1 MPWMKQQWDW
11 FKSLCG
17 ALKGSPLHPH
27 LSVCF
32 SQRHVYKNSLFGTSR
47 LSLGLFQLH
56 ASRHPVPNRCK
67 DHRSGR
73 LGNLQEDGSLYGDG
87 AEWVSFVFF
96 IKLWLLLESSSLHQ
110 RDAEVR
116 LRIYKKVKRK
126 QTVLLQATR
135 PPPSFKCIS
144 SLNCHSGT
152 LQAQGRWWRTLIIPY
167 LIPNFMFCP
176 KSSYPC
182 HHLSAAPLLPRC
194 KEKSLHLHTGNGSG
208 PGDSPHDFLQVRF
221 NLTLNPS
228 YCQPNRDSHFS

>member
-96 IKLWLLLESSSLHQ
+96 IKLWLLLESSSLHK

-135 PPPSFKCIS
+135 PPPPVLNVYRHWIVIQALYRHKGDGGELWLFLIWFPILCFVLSLAIHATICLPLLFFLVVRKNPYTFTLGMAQALVTALMIS
-144 SLNCHSGT
+144 SRSDLT
-152 LQAQGRWWRTLIIPY
+152 
-167 LIPNFMFCP
+167 
-176 KSSYPC
+176 
-182 HHLSAAPLLPRC
+182 
-194 KEKSLHLHTGNGSG
+194 SL
-208 PGDSPHDFLQVRF
+208 
-221 NLTLNPS
+221 
-228 YCQPNRDSHFS
+228 